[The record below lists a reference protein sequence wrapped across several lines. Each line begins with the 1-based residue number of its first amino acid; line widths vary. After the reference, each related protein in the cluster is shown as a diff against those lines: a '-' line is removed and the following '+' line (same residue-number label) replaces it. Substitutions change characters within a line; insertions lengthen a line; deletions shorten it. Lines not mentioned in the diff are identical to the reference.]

1 MKVILIILLTLFLT
15 ITSIFGITI
24 ININKDASYKDEYDL
39 AEEEKIEDS
48 KTIAPDSEVKTI
60 DDIEGVSIP
69 DIDNIGAKDEESK
82 ETEEQAGLDTED
94 ETATEN
100 QQDDEEQ
107 TEDEESDQS
116 EETEEDSE
124 DEEEE
129 TEEEEIIE
137 DNTIRIFLDGDMQNG
152 IYLGET
158 TCGEESTEA
167 YNLYGEEFKN
177 TGFSFTWKNNDT
189 AFLPGSTHYIY
200 IYFYNAKSG
209 WDYIREEVK
218 LPGEK
223 ECERDI
229 VIFIDKP
236 QDKAI
241 TENLQQINGWT
252 VDLRNEENPGI
263 ENIEIYLNGPKGYG
277 SPLGAV
283 EYGLLRYDVAE
294 FLDNTNYLRS
304 GFDFNELIE
313 LEPGSKHT
321 LFIYSHSSTDN
332 SFNYE
337 KREIYLS
344 GKREE
349 KAVIKAFIDQEKL
362 SQDNIIEITGW
373 AVDKTLIDK
382 YLDERRASDEDTFET
397 AGDGYSIK
405 KVVFTSNRDG
415 NKNIYSINIDGTG
428 LTRLTSYSGSDFYPE
443 ASPDGR
449 KITYASDIGGIWQ
462 IMVMDWNGKNKKQI
476 THNSFR
482 CGYPSWSF
490 DGKYI
495 YFEAYINGDWEL
507 YRIKSDGTGQKRLT
521 FNSSYN
527 DWHPNGHPFKYEVI
541 YESGVTGKENI
552 YVMSH
557 SGSGIRKIG
566 GSGPRRRV
574 PDVSNDGKKITYM
587 RYSGSNSD
595 IWIMD
600 YNGQNE
606 IKLTSNPDWDGHPS
620 FSPDDKYIIYDE
632 IKGSKED
639 LIIIDIASGAK
650 TNITNSS
657 SIDED
662 PSFLYQ

>member
-1 MKVILIILLTLFLT
+1 MKVILIILLILFLA
-15 ITSIFGITI
+15 ITSLFGITI
-24 ININKDASYKDEYDL
+24 ISINKDIDNEEEYNL
-39 AEEEKIEDS
+39 AEKEKIEDS
-48 KTIAPDSEVKTI
+48 KNLTPDSEVKTM
-60 DDIEGVSIP
+60 DDMEGVSSL
-69 DIDNIGAKDEESK
+69 DLDNIRAKDEENK
-82 ETEEQAGLDTED
+82 ETEEEQTDLTSED
-94 ETATEN
+94 EATAET
-100 QQDDEEQ
+100 QQDDEEE
-107 TEDEESDQS
+107 TEDKEGEEAL
-116 EETEEDSE
+116 EEEDTEEE
-124 DEEEE
+124 EEEE
-129 TEEEEIIE
+129 TIE
-137 DNTIRIFLDGDMQNG
+137 DKTIRVFLDGDMENG

-158 TCGEESTEA
+158 ACGKESMEA
-167 YNLYGEEFKN
+167 YNLYGEDFKN
-177 TGFSFTWKNNDT
+177 TGFTFTWKNDDIG
-189 AFLPGSTHYIY
+189 FLPGSTHYIY
-200 IYFYNAKSG
+200 IYFYNTESG

-229 VIFIDKP
+229 LIFIDKP
-236 QDKAI
+236 QDKSI

-252 VDLRNEENPGI
+252 VDLRNEESPGI
-263 ENIEIYLNGPKGYG
+263 EKIEIYLDGPKDYG
-277 SPLGAV
+277 KSIGSID
-283 EYGLLRYDVAE
+283 YGLPRYDVTE
-294 FLDNTNYLRS
+294 FLDNINYLRS
-304 GFDFNELIE
+304 GFIFDELIE
-313 LEPGSKHT
+313 LEQGSKHT
-321 LFIYSHSSTDN
+321 MFVYSYSSTDN

-344 GKREE
+344 GEKEE
-349 KAVIKAFIDQEKL
+349 KAVIKAYIDKEKL

-373 AVDKTLIDK
+373 AADKKLVDEYLEEKRASKDKTSESESE
-382 YLDERRASDEDTFET
+382 DE
-397 AGDGYSIK
+397 YSIK

-428 LTRLTSYSGSDFYPE
+428 ITRLTSYSGSDFYPE

-449 KITYASDIGGIWQ
+449 KIAYASDIGGIWQ
-462 IMVMDWNGKNKKQI
+462 IMVMDWDGKNKKQI

-507 YRIKSDGTGQKRLT
+507 YRVKSDGTEQKRLT
-521 FNSSYN
+521 FNSTYN
-527 DWHPNGHPFKYEVI
+527 DWHPNGHPFKYEII

-552 YVMSH
+552 YVMNH

-574 PDVSNDGKKITYM
+574 PDVSNDGTKITYM
-587 RYSGSNSD
+587 RYSGDNSD

-600 YNGQNE
+600 YSGQNE
-606 IKLTSNPDWDGHPS
+606 TKLTSNPDWDGHPS

-632 IKGSKED
+632 KKGSKED
-639 LIIIDIASGAK
+639 IVIIDIASGVK

>member
-1 MKVILIILLTLFLT
+1 MKVILIILLILFLA
-15 ITSIFGITI
+15 ITSLFGITI
-24 ININKDASYKDEYDL
+24 INRNKDIDYEDESSL
-39 AEEEKIEDS
+39 AAEEKIEDG
-48 KTIAPDSEVKTI
+48 KTTAPDSEVKTI
-60 DDIEGVSIP
+60 DDAEGISKP
-69 DIDNIGAKDEESK
+69 DMDNIGADYEERM
-82 ETEEQAGLDTED
+82 ETEDGQTDLSSGD
-94 ETATEN
+94 EATLET
-100 QQDDEEQ
+100 QQNGEEE
-107 TEDEESDQS
+107 TEDEES
-116 EETEEDSE
+116 EETA
-124 DEEEE
+124 EEEE
-129 TEEEEIIE
+129 DGEAEEEAEEEEEIIE
-137 DNTIRIFLDGDMQNG
+137 DNTVRVFLDGDMENG

-158 TCGEESTEA
+158 TCGKESTEA

-177 TGFSFTWKNNDT
+177 TGFTFTWKNND
-189 AFLPGSTHYIY
+189 AGFLPGSTHYIY
-200 IYFYNAKSG
+200 IYFYSTGSG
-209 WDYIREEVK
+209 WDYIREEAK

-229 VIFIDKP
+229 VIFVDKP

-241 TENLQQINGWT
+241 TENLQQVNGWT
-252 VDLRNEENPGI
+252 VDLRNEESPGI
-263 ENIEIYLNGPKGYG
+263 EKIEIYLDGPKDYG
-277 SPLGAV
+277 KSIGV
-283 EYGLLRYDVAE
+283 MEYGLLRYDVSE
-294 FLDNTNYLRS
+294 FLENLNYLRS
-304 GFDFNELIE
+304 GFSYDEPID

-321 LFIYSHSSTDN
+321 LFIYSYSSIDN

-344 GKREE
+344 GKKEE
-349 KAVIKAFIDQEKL
+349 KAVIKARIDQEKL
-362 SQDNIIEITGW
+362 SRDGIIEITGW
-373 AVDKTLIDK
+373 AADKKLIDE
-382 YLDERRASDEDTFET
+382 YLKEKRASEDETFESE
-397 AGDGYSIK
+397 DGYSIK

-428 LTRLTSYSGSDFYPE
+428 ITRLTSYSGSDFYPE
-443 ASPDGR
+443 ASPDGS
-449 KITYASDIGGIWQ
+449 KITYASDIRGIWQ
-462 IMVMDWNGKNKKQI
+462 IMVMDWDGKNKKQI

-507 YRIKSDGTGQKRLT
+507 YRIKGDGTGQKRLT
-521 FNSSYN
+521 FNSTYN
-527 DWHPNGHPFKYEVI
+527 DWHPNGHPFKYEII
-541 YESGVTGKENI
+541 YESGITGKENI

-574 PDVSNDGKKITYM
+574 PDVSNDGTKITYM
-587 RYSGSNSD
+587 RYSGNNSD

-600 YNGQNE
+600 YSGQNE
-606 IKLTSNPDWDGHPS
+606 TKLTSNPDWDGHPS

-632 IKGSKED
+632 IKGSRED
-639 LIIIDIASGAK
+639 LIIINLASGGK